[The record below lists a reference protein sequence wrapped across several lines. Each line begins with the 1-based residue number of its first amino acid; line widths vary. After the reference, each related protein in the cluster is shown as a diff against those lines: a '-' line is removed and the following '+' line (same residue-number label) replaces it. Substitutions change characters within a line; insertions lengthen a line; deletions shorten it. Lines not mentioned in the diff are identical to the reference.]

1 MSGDDKVVKNQDVV
15 TLYGRQ
21 QNLLQDGGS
30 SSSYTWWE
38 CGDVGRL
45 QFNHVGGDGDGR
57 QLQWLSKL
65 DEYILVV
72 ETV

>member
-1 MSGDDKVVKNQDVV
+1 
-15 TLYGRQ
+15 
-21 QNLLQDGGS
+21 LQDGGS